1 MRVENPQPRETSRR
15 PRDGRMAQA
24 VEHVGSVEI
33 DDEEAV
39 ELPGGLIEGNQAIY
53 VLSGRIN
60 ELKPFPL
67 LADAN
72 DLALNFLFGVHR
84 LPRASERRP
93 FHEQAGNVVWGIA
106 QELREELPFPA
117 VTAEITRIEDS
128 PALAFDEEGHRS
140 KTGMIDN

>member
-1 MRVENPQPRETSRR
+1 MTAFWKLPIFSISDCNDARYITKFEPGYLLRSSGEHSK
-15 PRDGRMAQA
+15 GR
-24 VEHVGSVEI
+24 
-33 DDEEAV
+33 
-39 ELPGGLIEGNQAIY
+39 
-53 VLSGRIN
+53 
-60 ELKPFPL
+60 
-67 LADAN
+67 
-72 DLALNFLFGVHR
+72 NFFFGVHR

-140 KTGMIDN
+140 KTGMIDKVWGDNQISDNHP